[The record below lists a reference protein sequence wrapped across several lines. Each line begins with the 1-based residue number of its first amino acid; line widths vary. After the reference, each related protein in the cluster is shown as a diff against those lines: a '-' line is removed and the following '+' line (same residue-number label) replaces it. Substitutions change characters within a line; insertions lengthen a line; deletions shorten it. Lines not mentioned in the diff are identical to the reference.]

1 MKKSWLTLA
10 LAVSAAAALTACSGG
25 STETTA
31 AQTTAAAAD
40 TTAAADADSAAEASD
55 AGEEAAED
63 TAAASGELEKLVVGA
78 SPAPHAEILEA
89 AREVLAS
96 KGYDLEIVEYTD
108 YVIPNNAL
116 DSGDLDANYF
126 QHKPYLDSFNEQNGT
141 DLVSAGAI
149 HYEPF
154 GIYAGKTA
162 SLEELADGAQVAVPN
177 DATNEAR
184 ALLLLEAQGL
194 IKLQDGAGL
203 AATKN
208 DIVENPKNLDIVEI
222 EAAQIPRSLSSV
234 DVAVIN
240 GNYAIDAGL
249 SVADALAVEASDSEA
264 AEKYANVVAVQE
276 GHENDPAIQALVEVL
291 KSDEIKDFIE
301 TTYAGAVVPL
311 D

>member
-1 MKKSWLTLA
+1 MKKRVLGAAVLA
-10 LAVSAAAALTACSGG
+10 AVLAAGALTACSG
-25 STETTA
+25 SAKETTA
-31 AQTTAAAAD
+31 AETAAQTAAETTAADAGTETTEAGANAED
-40 TTAAADADSAAEASD
+40 TTAAAD
-55 AGEEAAED
+55 
-63 TAAASGELEKLVVGA
+63 LQKIIVGA
-78 SPAPHAEILEA
+78 SPAPHAEILDA
-89 AREVLAS
+89 AKEVLAS
-96 KGYDLEIVEYTD
+96 KGYELEIVEYTD
-108 YVIPNNAL
+108 YVQPNNAL
-116 DSGDLDANYF
+116 DTGDLDANYF
-126 QHKPYLDSFNEQNGT
+126 QHKPYLDSFNAQNGT
-141 DLVSAGAI
+141 KLVSAGAI

-154 GIYAGKTA
+154 GIYGGKVS
-162 SLEELADGAQVAVPN
+162 SLDDLKDKAAVLVPN
-177 DATNEAR
+177 DVSNEAR

-194 IKLQDGAGL
+194 IKLKEGVGL
-203 AATKN
+203 EATRN